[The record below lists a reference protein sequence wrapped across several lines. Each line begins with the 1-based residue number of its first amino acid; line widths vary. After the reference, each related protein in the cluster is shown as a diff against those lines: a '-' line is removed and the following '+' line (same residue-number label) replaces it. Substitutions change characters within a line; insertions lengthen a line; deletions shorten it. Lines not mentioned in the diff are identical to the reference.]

1 MILLS
6 VNYNKPWCKQAM
18 LYGTILVNP
27 NTLTL
32 SPPAFL
38 KNSCQPPPAFLLIFS
53 KISWPTEYF
62 VVWISEHAIHQDK
75 DQTLYF
81 QKKKRRKKSFYF
93 SFKHCFLSHL
103 NVGRFHWKK
112 KHFEQKA
119 EKITFLSNT
128 TSGSYSVIL
137 SKQICS
143 RWLPSVSQSLH
154 RPLPLSGSTFH
165 SVTLGSFHLYAVSVD
180 DRIIFHMHMLT
191 YEITHLCVFLVCVFD
206 RHFLDSFRRC
216 IIAPPSI

>member
-1 MILLS
+1 MQYI
-6 VNYNKPWCKQAM
+6 
-18 LYGTILVNP
+18 
-27 NTLTL
+27 
-32 SPPAFL
+32 
-38 KNSCQPPPAFLLIFS
+38 
-53 KISWPTEYF
+53 KIKIRPSTF
-62 VVWISEHAIHQDK
+62 
-75 DQTLYF
+75 
-81 QKKKRRKKSFYF
+81 KKKKEEKKAFILASSIVFYQ
-93 SFKHCFLSHL
+93 HL